1 MYVQVFQYLVNE
13 SITWG
18 NFCEQMT
25 LMNVR
30 KLEARVKITHHT
42 DIEML
47 NSVKAE
53 TQQIEIF
60 NTSSCLLVIGTFQTG
75 YCRVYTDRKLP
86 ARGV

>member
-1 MYVQVFQYLVNE
+1 MLVQVFQYLVNE

-30 KLEARVKITHHT
+30 KLEARVKITHQP

-47 NSVKAE
+47 NIVKAE
-53 TQQIEIF
+53 IEIEIF
-60 NTSSCLLVIGTFQTG
+60 NTSSCLLVIGTFPNWFITG
-75 YCRVYTDRKLP
+75 FVQEAGLSHKCL
-86 ARGV
+86 